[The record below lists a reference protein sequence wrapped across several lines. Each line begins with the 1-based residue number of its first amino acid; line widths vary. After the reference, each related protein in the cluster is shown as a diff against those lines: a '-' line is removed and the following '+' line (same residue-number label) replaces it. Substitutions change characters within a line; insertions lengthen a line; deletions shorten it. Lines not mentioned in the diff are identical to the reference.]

1 MYVHFC
7 FSLGKENWIVISSWK
22 VLEVQIYN
30 INTELLFAIQKVL
43 DISKGEINEMYQ
55 KDV

>member
-1 MYVHFC
+1 
-7 FSLGKENWIVISSWK
+7 VIRSWK